1 MTKIRLLTL
10 ILAALSG
17 TAMAE
22 VAQARHFS
30 RAMMLINHSHVPVSA
45 FYASN
50 SGDDAWKEDLLDGA
64 RLRPNHY
71 VALDLDDATGY
82 CRFDFKT
89 VFVDGTS
96 VVRRNID
103 TCSLNT
109 YTLTD

>member
-10 ILAALSG
+10 VLAALSG

-64 RLRPNHY
+64 RLRPNPNLPP
-71 VALDLDDATGY
+71 A
-82 CRFDFKT
+82 F
-89 VFVDGTS
+89 
-96 VVRRNID
+96 
-103 TCSLNT
+103 CSEPQSAAKFA
-109 YTLTD
+109 